1 MMIHKPWGFAGGDA
15 NDMRDYAELHQLLVL
30 ANMESYN
37 SILIDKGTPMS
48 KRLVLLRELAVKQM
62 KTMQSLNL
70 NNLPGNFISDGI
82 DEK

>member
-1 MMIHKPWGFAGGDA
+1 
-15 NDMRDYAELHQLLVL
+15 MRDYAGIDQLLVL

-48 KRLVLLRELAVKQM
+48 ERLVLLRELAVKQM

-70 NNLPGNFISDGI
+70 DNLPGNFTAEGI
-82 DEK
+82 EEK